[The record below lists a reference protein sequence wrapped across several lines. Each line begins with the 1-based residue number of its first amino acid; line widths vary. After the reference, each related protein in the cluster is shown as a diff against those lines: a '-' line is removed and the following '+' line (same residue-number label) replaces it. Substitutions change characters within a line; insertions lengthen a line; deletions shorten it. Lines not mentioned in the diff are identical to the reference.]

1 MTKEELPY
9 NQEEKG
15 QVTESNVAHHCFVVV
30 RKEETGRGS
39 GVHYKFPAKKQADG
53 TFVDAQGHVYE
64 VASSSATFTHT
75 AGSEDNV
82 GDDADE
88 DHDDAKYWSYTL
100 APDGVN
106 IHIKYVG
113 PELPER
119 EMSVIALKKAFEL
132 NDPDFKGLVTPS
144 GLKRMLQDYD
154 IIDQQVRIKI
164 VKLMKQRNKYFHT
177 LDRGFDRTG

>member
-15 QVTESNVAHHCFVVV
+15 QVTESNVAHHCFVVG

-39 GVHYKFPAKKQADG
+39 GVHYKFPAQKQADG

-75 AGSEDNV
+75 AGSEDPV

-106 IHIKYVG
+106 VHIEYVG
-113 PELPER
+113 PELPKR
-119 EMSVIALKKAFEL
+119 EMYVIALKKAFEL

-144 GLKRMLQDYD
+144 GLKSVMKDYD
-154 IIDQQVRIKI
+154 MTDEQVY
-164 VKLMKQRNKYFHT
+164 V
-177 LDRGFDRTG
+177 